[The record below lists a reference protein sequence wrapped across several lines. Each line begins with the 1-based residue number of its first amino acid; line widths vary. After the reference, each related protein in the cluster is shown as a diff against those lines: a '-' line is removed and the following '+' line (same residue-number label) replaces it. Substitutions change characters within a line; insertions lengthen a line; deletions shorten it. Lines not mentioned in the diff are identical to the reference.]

1 MGFLLFMLSYEEVYF
16 LKNEYYE
23 YLKREIGS
31 LDKMTISQF
40 GIALKGL
47 IGKSEHDQCLTWD
60 IKAMALANHFIVFN
74 EDTSIKDFK

>member
-1 MGFLLFMLSYEEVYF
+1 MLSYEEVYF

-47 IGKSEHDQCLTWD
+47 VGKSEHDQWV
-60 IKAMALANHFIVFN
+60 MPV
-74 EDTSIKDFK
+74 